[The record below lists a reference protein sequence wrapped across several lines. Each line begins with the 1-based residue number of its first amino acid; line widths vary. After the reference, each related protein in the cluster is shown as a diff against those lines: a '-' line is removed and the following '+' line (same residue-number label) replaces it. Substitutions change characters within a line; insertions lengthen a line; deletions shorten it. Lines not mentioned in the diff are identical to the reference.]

1 MRWSRSGATVF
12 DCVAM
17 KLMSFAHQGR
27 VSYGAWTPEGI
38 HDLGA
43 SLDPTLTDVPSLLAA
58 ENGLQLAAMQ
68 VASGTSPRLQ
78 DSDVTWLPPVPR
90 PSKIFCIGVNYAD
103 HAAET
108 QIATAAH
115 PTVFT
120 RFADT
125 QIGHQQ
131 PLLMPMES
139 AQFDFEGEMAVVIG
153 KPGRR
158 IAAADA
164 WDHIAG
170 CACYNDAS
178 VRDWQ
183 FHSTQWGPG
192 KNFQHTGAFGPWL
205 VTRDEID
212 PSQQALTL
220 TTRLNGQV
228 VQQASTRDLIFD
240 VPALVAY
247 CSTLIELRPGDVIV
261 TGTPAGVGLS
271 RKPPLYMRPGDQVE
285 VEITGLGVLQN
296 TVMRG

>member
-1 MRWSRSGATVF
+1 
-12 DCVAM
+12 M

-43 SLDPTLTDVPSLLAA
+43 SLGPTLSDLKNLLAA
-58 ENGLQLAAMQ
+58 EDGLKIALKQIT
-68 VASGTSPRLQ
+68 SGASPRLHA
-78 DSDVTWLPPVPR
+78 SDVTWLPPVLR

-103 HAAET
+103 HASET

-125 QIGHQQ
+125 QVGHLQ
-131 PLLMPMES
+131 PLLMPIES
-139 AQFDFEGEMAVVIG
+139 EQFDFEGEMAMVIG
-153 KPGRR
+153 KTGRR
-158 IAAADA
+158 ISVDDA

-192 KNFQHTGAFGPWL
+192 KNFQQSGAFGPWL

-212 PSQQALTL
+212 PSLQELIL
-220 TTRLNGQV
+220 TTRLNGQI
-228 VQQASTRDLIFD
+228 VQQANTRDLIFD
-240 VPALVAY
+240 VPSLVAY
-247 CSTLIELRPGDVIV
+247 CSTMIELTPGDVIV
-261 TGTPAGVGLS
+261 TGTPAGVGMS
-271 RKPPLYMRPGDQVE
+271 RKPPLYMRPGDRVE

-296 TVMRG
+296 TVTRG